1 MKLIKITENN
11 TEYAIRIQNELFPDE
26 DGRTN
31 FEESL
36 EADFDYDYYLLY
48 DDETCLGIIGLYN
61 FGEDKDSAWLGW
73 FGIKKEFRRKG
84 YGSEALKAFEE
95 MAIEK
100 GYRFARL
107 YTDAENNDV
116 AIAFYKANGYTAEK
130 YDNPDDPVSEKYKM
144 LIFSKSLSKE
154 KLVPWYNRNIHLT
167 GQIVKQ
173 EKYSS
178 KNK

>member
-1 MKLIKITENN
+1 MKLIKITEKNI
-11 TEYAIRIQNELFPDE
+11 EYAIRIQNELFPDE

-48 DDETCLGIIGLYN
+48 DKTCAGIIGLYN

-73 FGIKKEFRRKG
+73 FAIKKEFRRKG

-107 YTDAENNDV
+107 YTGAENNDV
-116 AIAFYKANGYTAEK
+116 TIAFY
-130 YDNPDDPVSEKYKM
+130 
-144 LIFSKSLSKE
+144 
-154 KLVPWYNRNIHLT
+154 R
-167 GQIVKQ
+167 
-173 EKYSS
+173 
-178 KNK
+178 

>member
-11 TEYAIRIQNELFPDE
+11 IEYAIRIQNELFPDE

-48 DDETCLGIIGLYN
+48 DDETCVGIIGLYN

-107 YTDAENNDV
+107 YTGAENN
-116 AIAFYKANGYTAEK
+116 
-130 YDNPDDPVSEKYKM
+130 DNPDDPVSEKYKM

-178 KNK
+178 KNN

>member
-1 MKLIKITENN
+1 MV
-11 TEYAIRIQNELFPDE
+11 
-26 DGRTN
+26 
-31 FEESL
+31 
-36 EADFDYDYYLLY
+36 
-48 DDETCLGIIGLYN
+48 
-61 FGEDKDSAWLGW
+61 
-73 FGIKKEFRRKG
+73 
-84 YGSEALKAFEE
+84 
-95 MAIEK
+95 IEK

-107 YTDAENNDV
+107 YTDVENNDV

-178 KNK
+178 KNN